1 MTLASKCPSCDAPLP
16 PDAPSGLCP
25 NCLLTA
31 GLRRSSNPTI
41 FPGDAKTEIVESLR
55 QAPPPPEAPGTR
67 FANYELVE
75 RLAQGGMGV
84 VYKARD
90 VELGRLVALKV
101 ILTGRFATEAEI
113 ARFRHEA
120 EAAANLDHPSIVPI
134 YEIAEHEG
142 WPYFTMKFVEG
153 GSLANHVA
161 RFRRDP
167 RLAARMMATVA
178 GAVHYGHRR
187 GVLHRDLKPHNI
199 LIDEHGQPHV
209 ADFGVAKRLTDDA
222 QMTRTGTVIGTP
234 AYMSPEQAAGKTKE
248 VTVAADVYSLGAI
261 LYEILTGRP
270 PFEADSPVDVL
281 RAVIEDEPVPPR
293 QIDGHIDRD
302 LETICLKC
310 LDKDRRQRYRSAEEL
325 EQELTRWCC
334 GELIRARPV
343 SRAARVARWVRRNPV
358 IAGGAVGMIALIVA
372 TITVALGVARE
383 REAQVLEEV
392 RRGNLWSA
400 RTAAISY
407 LWQLEQFSRTVEQ
420 LAADPRLIERL
431 RQNDVDGAR
440 SWLHDVSQRHGLSE
454 GFESWLLLDG
464 GGVTLDRFPA
474 MPELVGRDFDRRDY
488 FIGALRHARE
498 RGRAAVHVSRVFKS
512 EADGLY
518 KFAIS
523 APVAE
528 PDGDVIGVIVATV
541 APASTIG
548 SLRLDDER
556 RVAALAGRIDPS
568 SSPGEVSDGAAS
580 DGAGSDGAGS
590 EGAAYRLLVHPA
602 YHRSDEAVEVRN
614 LQLRRMPEP
623 QSDLP
628 ELQNIEAPQRT
639 GAARFTDDHFTDP
652 MSARDPRYAG
662 RWLAAFAP
670 VGNTPLV
677 VIVQQRYDEVIRPDR
692 ALTRNLALAA
702 GAALT
707 VGILFAAAVAW
718 YGTRPSVST

>member
-1 MTLASKCPSCDAPLP
+1 MTLAQKCPKCDNQLP

-31 GLRRSSNPTI
+31 GLRGSTNPTVVE
-41 FPGDAKTEIVESLR
+41 GDAKTEIVESLR
-55 QAPPPPEAPGTR
+55 QAPPPPPEAPGTR

-90 VELGRLVALKV
+90 VELGRLIALKV
-101 ILTGRFATEAEI
+101 ILTGRFATETEI

-120 EAAANLDHPSIVPI
+120 EAAANLDHPNIVPI
-134 YEIAEHEG
+134 YEIDEHEG
-142 WPYFTMKFVEG
+142 WPYFTMKFIEG

-161 RFRRDP
+161 RFRRDA
-167 RLAARMMATVA
+167 RAAARMMATVA

-209 ADFGVAKRLTDDA
+209 ADFGVAKRLSEDDA

-248 VTVAADVYSLGAI
+248 ITVAADVYSLGAI
-261 LYEILTGRP
+261 LYEVLTGRP
-270 PFEADSPVDVL
+270 PFEGDSPVQVL

-293 QIDGHIDRD
+293 QTDPRIDRD

-334 GELIRARPV
+334 GGLIRARPV

-358 IAGGAVGMIALIVA
+358 VAGGAVGTVALIVA
-372 TITVALGVARE
+372 TIVVALSVARQ

-407 LWQLEQFSRTVEQ
+407 LWQLDRFSRTVEE
-420 LAADPRLIERL
+420 LAGDPQLIERL
-431 RQNDVDGAR
+431 RHGDVDGAR
-440 SWLHDVSQRHGLSE
+440 AWLHDVAQRHGLSE

-464 GGVTLDRFPA
+464 GGVTIERFPPI
-474 MPELVGRDFDRRDY
+474 PELVGRDFDHRDY
-488 FIGALRHARE
+488 FTGAMRHAGR
-498 RGRAAVHVSRVFKS
+498 RGHAAVHVSRVFKS

-523 APVAE
+523 APVTGAAAATDSR
-528 PDGDVIGVIVATV
+528 PLGVIVATI

-548 SLRLDDER
+548 SLRLNDGR

-568 SSPGEVSDGAAS
+568 SLAAGAARDERS
-580 DGAGSDGAGS
+580 
-590 EGAAYRLLVHPA
+590 YRLLVHPA
-602 YHRSDEAVEVRN
+602 YHRRDETVEVRN
-614 LQLRRMPEP
+614 EQLLRMPEP
-623 QSDLP
+623 RADRP
-628 ELQNIEAPQRT
+628 ELHLLEPTEDA
-639 GAARFTDDHFTDP
+639 GAAAGAAGFTDDHFVDP
-652 MSARDPRYAG
+652 MSARDARYAG
-662 RWLAAFAP
+662 RWLAALAR

-677 VIVQQRYDEVIRPDR
+677 VIVQQRYDEVIGPDR
-692 ALTRNLALAA
+692 TLTRNLALAA
-702 GAALT
+702 GTALT
-707 VGILFAAAVAW
+707 IGLIFTVAVAW
-718 YGTRPSVST
+718 YGTIRLII